1 MSQVNFPTALTLIR
15 LVVSPL
21 VLPLL
26 LVYFLPFNLCWINS
40 VLGFL
45 FIAFSLTDFF
55 DGYLARKMD
64 QETHLGKVLDP
75 IADKFLVYSTLIA
88 LLAAHKIYFYWVVI
102 LIGRE
107 IFLMGVRQVA
117 LEHNF
122 SVAVSFLGKFKTAAQ
137 MSYLTVAIV
146 NPYQP
151 VGYSFSG
158 VGLWNIVEASLLGAT
173 LFLSVFSAYKY
184 FKAFLQQFKKITAVK
199 H

>member
-1 MSQVNFPTALTLIR
+1 MSHVNFPTALTLIR

-21 VLPLL
+21 ILPLL
-26 LVYFLPFNLCWINS
+26 LVYFLPFNVLWLNS
-40 VLGFL
+40 LLGFL

-55 DGYLARKMD
+55 DGYLARRMD
-64 QETHLGKVLDP
+64 QETQLGKVLDP

-122 SVAVSFLGKFKTAAQ
+122 SVSVNFLGKLKTAFQ

-151 VGYSFSG
+151 LGYSFSSAG
-158 VGLWNIVEASLLGAT
+158 WWNVVESTLLGAT
-173 LFLSVFSAYKY
+173 IFLSVFSAKQY
-184 FKAFLQQFKKITAVK
+184 FKAFLKQYKQIVSQ
-199 H
+199 

>member
-1 MSQVNFPTALTLIR
+1 M
-15 LVVSPL
+15 VSPL

-26 LVYFLPFNLCWINS
+26 LVYLLPFNIYWING

-55 DGYLARKMD
+55 DGYLARKLN

-88 LLAAHKIYFYWVVI
+88 LLAAHKIYFYWVII

-122 SVAVSFLGKFKTAAQ
+122 SVSVSFLGKIKTAIQ
-137 MSYLTVAIV
+137 MSYLTCAIL
-146 NPYQP
+146 NPYQAE
-151 VGYSFSG
+151 GYSFSVPG
-158 VGLWNIVEASLLGAT
+158 AWNVIEAVLLSVT
-173 LFLSVFSAYKY
+173 VFLSVFSAQQY
-184 FKAFLQQFKKITAVK
+184 FKIFLARFREYV
-199 H
+199 